1 VQPVV
6 TAEEMRAL
14 DRATIEVIG
23 LPAMTLMETA
33 GRGVAEAALAMLA
46 HGRDSSATPGM
57 LARDG
62 GRRGRR
68 GRDGDH
74 VAVICGPGNN
84 GGDGFVCA
92 RVLRDRGVDA
102 VVYLAVPRSA
112 VKGDARV
119 HFDIYERAGGVV
131 LAIDTPTDLGEQRV
145 TIERAAIAIDA
156 LFGIGPVRPLE
167 GHLANVV
174 GAINA
179 ARQRL
184 AIDVPS
190 GMDSDTGRANGAC
203 VDATR
208 TVTMGA
214 AKIALVGAPGFAR
227 AGTIEVCDI
236 GVPAVVMATANV
248 RAGLIEERDVR
259 GWLPEI
265 GQLDHKGTRG
275 HVVVIGGA
283 REMRGAGR
291 LAATAALRAGAG
303 LVTLAGEGE
312 VDADDSVMTRALHA
326 PGPSSGSSAPG
337 SLSGS
342 SRTDAPQLHEFLV
355 GKQAVVI
362 GPGLGQREPADGLV
376 REVLALGIPAVLDAD
391 ALNVLAHDPTLIAKA
406 AGPIVITPHPG
417 EAARLL
423 GISTAAVEADRLSA
437 ARTLAKKTSSVVV
450 LKGAR
455 TVICDGTLGDDFCA
469 INPTGSPSLATAGAG
484 DVLAGVIAALLAQG
498 CAPSDAACAAV
509 FLHGRAGEALF
520 VTHGRGAVSSDLP
533 LAIALAVRQLVTS

>member
-1 VQPVV
+1 MQPVV

-14 DRATIEVIG
+14 DRATIETIG
-23 LPAMTLMETA
+23 VPALTLMETA
-33 GRGVAEAALAMLA
+33 GRGVAEAALRMLS
-46 HGRDSSATPGM
+46 HGRADG
-57 LARDG
+57 AR
-62 GRRGRR
+62 R
-68 GRDGDH
+68 RDGDH
-74 VAVICGPGNN
+74 VAVVCGPGNN

-112 VKGDARV
+112 LKGDALA
-119 HFDIYERAGGVV
+119 HFEIYERAGGVV
-131 LAIDTPTDLGEQRV
+131 LDIDAPAGLSEQRV
-145 TIERAAIAIDA
+145 TMERAAITIDA
-156 LFGIGPVRPLE
+156 LFGIGPLRAIE

-174 GAINA
+174 SVINA
-179 ARQRL
+179 ARMRL
-184 AIDVPS
+184 AVDIPS
-190 GMDSDTGRANGAC
+190 GLDSDTGATAGAC
-203 VDATR
+203 VNATR

-227 AGTIEVCDI
+227 AGVVEVCDI
-236 GVPAVVMATANV
+236 GVPAIVMATANV

-265 GQLDHKGTRG
+265 GPLDHKGTRG

-283 REMRGAGR
+283 QEMRGAGR
-291 LAATAALRAGAG
+291 LAANAALRAGAG

-312 VDADDSVMTRALHA
+312 VDADDSVMTRAIR
-326 PGPSSGSSAPG
+326 G
-337 SLSGS
+337 
-342 SRTDAPQLHEFLV
+342 TQLDVLLV

-362 GPGLGQREPADGLV
+362 GPGLGTHAPADARV
-376 REVLALGIPAVLDAD
+376 REVLALGIPAVIDAD
-391 ALNVLAHDPTLIAKA
+391 ALNVLAADPTVIAKA

-437 ARTLAKKTSSVVV
+437 ARTLAQKTHAVVV

-469 INPTGSPSLATAGAG
+469 INTTGSPALATAGAG
-484 DVLAGVIAALLAQG
+484 DVLAGTIAGLLAQG
-498 CAPSDAACAAV
+498 CAPADAACAAAFV
-509 FLHGRAGEALF
+509 HGRAGEALF
-520 VTHGRGAVSSDLP
+520 ATHGRGAMSSDLP
-533 LAIALAVRQLVTS
+533 LAIALATRRITTGAS

>member
-1 VQPVV
+1 MQPVV

-14 DRATIEVIG
+14 DRATIDVIG

-33 GRGVAEAALAMLA
+33 GRGVAEAALRMLSHGRPDGA
-46 HGRDSSATPGM
+46 RRQRGRDS
-57 LARDG
+57 
-62 GRRGRR
+62 
-68 GRDGDH
+68 DH
-74 VAVICGPGNN
+74 IAVICGPGNN

-102 VVYLAVPRSA
+102 VVYLAVPREA
-112 VKGDARV
+112 VKGDARA

-131 LAIDTPTDLGEQRV
+131 LDIETPAGLGEQRV
-145 TIERAAIAIDA
+145 TIERAAIVIDA
-156 LFGIGPVRPLE
+156 LFGIGPVRPIE
-167 GHLANVV
+167 GHLASVV

-190 GMDSDTGRANGAC
+190 GIDSDTGRALGAC

-227 AGTIEVCDI
+227 AGAIEVCDI

-248 RAGLIEERDVR
+248 RAGMIEERDVR

-265 GQLDHKGTRG
+265 GPLDHKGTRG

-283 REMRGAGR
+283 PEMRGAGR
-291 LAATAALRAGAG
+291 LAANAALRAGAG
-303 LVTLAGEGE
+303 LVTLAGEGDAKAI
-312 VDADDSVMTRALHA
+312 DADDSVMTRAIR
-326 PGPSSGSSAPG
+326 SSSPA
-337 SLSGS
+337 
-342 SRTDAPQLHEFLV
+342 APQLDALLG

-362 GPGLGQREPADGLV
+362 GPGLGHRDPADALV
-376 REVLALGIPAVLDAD
+376 REVLALGVPAVLDAD
-391 ALNVLAHDPTLIAKA
+391 ALNVLAADPTVIAKA
-406 AGPIVITPHPG
+406 AGPVIITPHPG

-423 GISTAAVEADRLSA
+423 GISSADVEADRLSA
-437 ARTLAKKTSSVVV
+437 ARTLAKKTSAVVV

-469 INPTGSPSLATAGAG
+469 INPTGSPALATAGAG
-484 DVLAGVIAALLAQG
+484 DVLAGAIAGLVAQG
-498 CAPSDAACAAV
+498 CAPSDAACTAV

-520 VTHGRGAVSSDLP
+520 ATHGRGAMSSDLP
-533 LAIALAVRQLVTS
+533 LAIAYAARQLVS

>member
-14 DRATIEVIG
+14 DRATIDVIG
-23 LPAMTLMETA
+23 LPALTLMETA
-33 GRGVAEAALAMLA
+33 GRGVAEAALRMLA
-46 HGRDSSATPGM
+46 NGRTDG
-57 LARDG
+57 AR
-62 GRRGRR
+62 RQR

-84 GGDGFVCA
+84 GGDGFVAA

-102 VVYLAVPRSA
+102 VVYLAVPRGKLA
-112 VKGDARV
+112 GDARV
-119 HFDIYERAGGVV
+119 HFDIYERSGGVV
-131 LAIDTPTDLGEQRV
+131 LAIDTPAGLADQRV

-156 LFGIGPVRPLE
+156 LFGIGPVRAIE
-167 GHLANVV
+167 RHLANVV
-174 GAINA
+174 SAINA

-184 AIDVPS
+184 AVDVPS
-190 GMDSDTGRANGAC
+190 GVDSDTGLVGGVC
-203 VDATR
+203 VEATR

-214 AKIALVGAPGFAR
+214 AKVALVGAPGFAH
-227 AGTIEVCDI
+227 AGVIEVCDI

-259 GWLPEI
+259 GWLPETAP
-265 GQLDHKGTRG
+265 LDHKGTRG

-283 REMRGAGR
+283 LRGAGR
-291 LAATAALRAGAG
+291 LAANAALRAGAG
-303 LVTLAGEGE
+303 LVTLASEGD
-312 VDADDSVMTRALHA
+312 VVADDSVMTRAI
-326 PGPSSGSSAPG
+326 GGG
-337 SLSGS
+337 
-342 SRTDAPQLHEFLV
+342 APQLDVLLV

-362 GPGLGQREPADGLV
+362 GPGLGQRDPADALV

-391 ALNVLAHDPTLIAKA
+391 ALNVLASDPTAIAKA

-423 GISTAAVEADRLSA
+423 GIPTAAVEADRLSA
-437 ARTLAKKTSSVVV
+437 ARTLAKKTSAVVV

-455 TVICDGTLGDDFCA
+455 TVICDGTIGDDFCA
-469 INPTGSPSLATAGAG
+469 INPTGSPALATAGSG
-484 DVLAGVIAALLAQG
+484 DVLAGAIAALIAQG
-498 CAPSDAACAAV
+498 CTPSDAACVAV

-520 VTHGRGAVSSDLP
+520 ATHGRGAVSSDLP
-533 LAIALAVRQLVTS
+533 LAIAQAAKQLAG

>member
-1 VQPVV
+1 MQPVV

-14 DRATIEVIG
+14 DRATIDVIG

-33 GRGVAEAALAMLA
+33 GRGVAEAVLRMLS
-46 HGRDSSATPGM
+46 HGRADGA
-57 LARDG
+57 AR
-62 GRRGRR
+62 RRG

-84 GGDGFVCA
+84 GGDGFVAA

-102 VVYLAVPRSA
+102 VVYLAVPREA
-112 VKGDARV
+112 VKGDARA
-119 HFDIYERAGGVV
+119 HFEIYERAGGVV
-131 LAIDTPTDLGEQRV
+131 LPIDTPADLADQRV
-145 TIERAAIAIDA
+145 TIERAAIAVDA
-156 LFGIGPVRPLE
+156 LFGIGTVRPVE
-167 GHLANVV
+167 GHLASVIA
-174 GAINA
+174 AINA

-184 AIDVPS
+184 AVDVPS
-190 GMDSDTGRANGAC
+190 GIDGDTGLASGAC
-203 VDATR
+203 VEATA

-227 AGTIEVCDI
+227 AGAVDVCDI
-236 GVPAVVMATANV
+236 GIPAIVMATANV

-265 GQLDHKGTRG
+265 APLDHKGTRG

-283 REMRGAGR
+283 LEMRGAGR
-291 LAATAALRAGAG
+291 LAANAALRAGAG

-312 VDADDSVMTRALHA
+312 VDADDSVMTRAI
-326 PGPSSGSSAPG
+326 SGA
-337 SLSGS
+337 
-342 SRTDAPQLHEFLV
+342 QLDVLLV

-362 GPGLGQREPADGLV
+362 GPGLGQREPADARV

-391 ALNVLAHDPTLIAKA
+391 ALNVLAADPAVIAKA

-417 EAARLL
+417 EAGRLL
-423 GISTAAVEADRLSA
+423 GIPTAQVEADRLSA
-437 ARTLAKKTSSVVV
+437 ARILAQKTRAVVV

-469 INPTGSPSLATAGAG
+469 INPTGSPALATGGSG

-498 CAPSDAACAAV
+498 CAPADAACAAA
-509 FLHGRAGEALF
+509 FIHGRAGEALF
-520 VTHGRGAVSSDLP
+520 ATHGRGAVSSDLP
-533 LAIALAVRQLVTS
+533 VAIAVAARTIAQSGRPA